1 VNQNNE
7 NNENDPS
14 HDKPEPKYQVGEI
27 VVVGRVYRYIYSSP
41 IWMEPSDINSNG
53 KWLYPVDYGLGLTNE
68 GYHLDPEM
76 RHCLEDDK
84 LNLSSLLLNRKLQT
98 VTK

>member
-1 VNQNNE
+1 M
-7 NNENDPS
+7 
-14 HDKPEPKYQVGEI
+14 I
-27 VVVGRVYRYIYSSP
+27 
-41 IWMEPSDINSNG
+41 
-53 KWLYPVDYGLGLTNE
+53 YPVDYGLGLTNE

-76 RHCLEDDK
+76 RHCLENDK